1 MKLLLFTLIIVIF
14 PFKTITIEQRA
25 YKKAND
31 IIRRKGTITM
41 NQLDSINNWYMQEK
55 RKDRIIP
62 KF

>member
-31 IIRRKGTITM
+31 IIRSKGTITM
-41 NQLDSINNWYMQEK
+41 NQLDSIYNWYMQEK